1 MSSRGRGL
9 AMMAGAL
16 AVLGVALY
24 LILSPPDARTSS
36 AGGGPVTTGLAG
48 AQLMVRAVD
57 PNDPFANGR
66 VFVVKAGQERQLSGS
81 PLDCERVDFAG
92 GSGVCMTIAERGR
105 EGETTIFD
113 ASLRRLARAPL
124 AGMPLQARVSS
135 DGRLG
140 ALTAVANANVEPDDE
155 VDGVASETAIVDMR
169 SGRELADLA
178 SFRISRGGHAF
189 QPAEPRFSSVTFAK
203 GSDRFFATLRAAG
216 RSYLVEGSI
225 ARRTMRVLRDGI
237 EAPSLSPDGRR
248 LACKAQVG
256 EDRWRLAVLDLATMR
271 LRPLT
276 EHRQIEEQVEWL
288 NDDALVY
295 SDGFDVYT
303 VAAEGSG
310 SPRLVLRNATSPVA
324 LPGET

>member
-9 AMMAGAL
+9 VMGLGAL
-16 AVLGVALY
+16 AVLGVVLY
-24 LILSPPDARTSS
+24 LILSAPDARTSS
-36 AGGGPVTTGLAG
+36 ARGGTVTGLAG

-57 PNDPFANGR
+57 RNDPFANGR
-66 VFVVKAGQERQLSGS
+66 VFVVKAGRPRRLSGP

-92 GSGVCMTIAERGR
+92 DRGVCMTIAERGR

-113 ASLRRLARAPL
+113 SSLRRLARAPL

-140 ALTAVANANVEPDDE
+140 ALTAVGNANVEPDDE
-155 VDGVASETAIVDMR
+155 VDGVASETTLVDMR
-169 SGRELADLA
+169 SGRELAGLG
-178 SFRISRGGHAF
+178 SFRIRKGGRAF
-189 QPAEPRFSSVTFAK
+189 EPAEPRFASVTFAK
-203 GSDRFFATLRAAG
+203 GSDRFYATLRVAD

-225 ARRTMRVLRDGI
+225 AGRTMRILRDGI

-248 LACKAQVG
+248 LACKMQVDG
-256 EDRWRLAVLDLATMR
+256 DRWRLAVLDLKTMR
-271 LRPLT
+271 LRPLA

-288 NDDALVY
+288 DDDALVY

-303 VAAEGSG
+303 VAADGSG
-310 SPRLVLRNATSPVA
+310 SPRLVLHDATSPVA
-324 LPGET
+324 LPETG

>member
-1 MSSRGRGL
+1 MSSRNRGW
-9 AMMAGAL
+9 AMAVGV
-16 AVLGVALY
+16 AVLGVAAY
-24 LILSPPDARTSS
+24 LVLSPQDARTSS
-36 AGGGPVTTGLAG
+36 ADGGPAATGLAG
-48 AQLMVRAVD
+48 AQLMVRTVD
-57 PNDPFANGR
+57 RNDPFANGR
-66 VFVVKAGQERQLSGS
+66 VFVVKGGRPRRLSGP

-92 GSGVCMTIAERGR
+92 GKGVCMTIAERGR

-113 ASLRRLARAPL
+113 SSLRPLERAPL

-155 VDGVASETAIVDMR
+155 VDGVASETTIVDMR

-178 SFRISRGGHAF
+178 SLQISRAGKAF
-189 QPAEPRFSSVTFAK
+189 EPAEPRFASVTFAK
-203 GSDRFFATLRAAG
+203 GSDRFYATLRVDE

-248 LACKAQVG
+248 IACKVQVG
-256 EDRWRLAVLDLATMR
+256 DRWRLAVLDLETMR
-271 LRPLT
+271 LRELA

-295 SDGFDVYT
+295 SNGFDVYT
-303 VAAEGSG
+303 VAADGSG
-310 SPRLVLRNATSPVA
+310 SPRLVLRDATSPVTLA
-324 LPGET
+324 GTGS